1 MSTWPPRSFMTCR
14 PQQPPSRRCRG
25 PTALQRHRRRPAMA
39 RRRSATGTS
48 QHSRDDTGGPRAPLS
63 RRAEG
68 APARIAARA
77 ARPSQLT
84 PHRRERRARITAG
97 TRPQRDVDPRR
108 GRDLLG
114 RSSFSAPRP
123 DGCRHEAV
131 RVTSGRY
138 RFEVGQPVLEVAVPA
153 HVNTRAYL
161 IPAFAGG
168 CGPRSGRT
176 RAAARSRA
184 GRWSAGSA
192 RGLAVRS
199 HADPRT
205 RRVRLRIEE
214 QLYVADVVSRR
225 SIKVGGGEIAKVL
238 AGGYTSHA
246 A

>member
-1 MSTWPPRSFMTCR
+1 MSPWPPRSFMTCR

-153 HVNTRAYL
+153 HVNTRVL
-161 IPAFAGG
+161 D
-168 CGPRSGRT
+168 PRLRGRLWSSIRSNT
-176 RAAARSRA
+176 RSRTFESGQMVSGIRSRT
-184 GRWSAGSA
+184 GRAITCGSSNAPCASADRRTA
-192 RGLAVRS
+192 LRGGRCLAPL
-199 HADPRT
+199 DQG
-205 RRVRLRIEE
+205 RRW
-214 QLYVADVVSRR
+214 
-225 SIKVGGGEIAKVL
+225 
-238 AGGYTSHA
+238 
-246 A
+246 